1 MPTVRSRRRPLTR
14 RLAAPTVG
22 LAVAVLVAACGS
34 SGSSSGSSAS
44 GASASSG
51 SGSGLSAADKAGLA
65 KAEAF
70 LANAEK
76 RPTQITVTGKTSK
89 PIPKNET
96 IDWIS
101 CGATPECTQEATIIT
116 EADSVLGWKTVVLN
130 NNGTPADE
138 KADFDQVVRTKPAAV
153 LYSAIPASTF
163 ASEVPAMKANGT
175 FIAATSITDPVG
187 STTGVD
193 YAISTVAQVPPVA
206 DAQAALAADGSG
218 DTGSVLVVNIP
229 DFQILNISV
238 ADFKQAMSQYC
249 PTCSVSQL
257 NVALA
262 NIGTAPATVASYLR
276 SHPGIKW
283 VVAET
288 DALTVGLQAA
298 IKSAGVS
305 GVSIIG
311 QGATPTNLQYLHSN
325 DQYADVA
332 FDYYE
337 ELYAMVNSVVQ
348 HVTGQTV
355 QASTAPPM
363 WVLTQQNA
371 PTTSA
376 AIFPVVPNY
385 KQEYETLWGLSS

>member
-1 MPTVRSRRRPLTR
+1 MPTARSRRRPLTR
-14 RLAAPTVG
+14 RLAAPAVG
-22 LAVAVLVAACGS
+22 LAVAALVAACGS
-34 SGSSSGSSAS
+34 SGSSGSSAS
-44 GASASSG
+44 GTSSSG
-51 SGSGLSAADKAGLA
+51 SSSGLSAADTAGLA
-65 KAEAF
+65 KAEAL
-70 LANAEK
+70 LATIEK
-76 RPTQITVTGKTSK
+76 RPTQITVTQKVTK

-101 CGATPECTQEATIIT
+101 CGATPECTQEATIIA

-130 NNGTPADE
+130 NDGTPADE

-187 STTGVD
+187 STTGID
-193 YAISTVAQVPPVA
+193 YAISTSPQAAPVA
-206 DAQAALAADGSG
+206 AAQAALAAAGSK
-218 DTGSVLVVNIP
+218 DAGSVLVVNIP
-229 DFQILNISV
+229 DFLILNISV
-238 ADFKQAMSQYC
+238 ADFKQSMTEYC

-262 NIGTAPATVASYLR
+262 NIGTAASTTVSYLR
-276 SHPGIKW
+276 SHPSIKW
-283 VVAET
+283 VVDET
-288 DALTVGLQAA
+288 DALTVGLASA
-298 IKSAGVS
+298 IKAAGLT
-305 GVSIIG
+305 GVNIIG

-337 ELYAMVNSVVQ
+337 EIYAMVNSVVQ

-355 QASTAPPM
+355 QASVPPPM

-385 KQEYETLWGLSS
+385 KQEYMSLWGLSS

>member
-14 RLAAPTVG
+14 RLAAPAVG

-34 SGSSSGSSAS
+34 SGSASGGSSAS
-44 GASASSG
+44 DASSG
-51 SGSGLSAADKAGLA
+51 SGGSLSSADKAGLA

-70 LANAEK
+70 LATAEK
-76 RPTQITVTGKTSK
+76 RPTQITDTGKVAK

-101 CGATPECTQEATIIT
+101 CGATPECTQEATIIQ

-130 NNGTPADE
+130 NDGTAAAE
-138 KADFDQVVRTKPAAV
+138 KADFDQVVRSKPTAV

-175 FIAATSITDPVG
+175 FVAATSITDAVG
-187 STTGVD
+187 SATGID
-193 YAISTVAQVPPVA
+193 YAISTPAQVPPVA
-206 DAQAALAADGSG
+206 GAQAALAASGSQDAG
-218 DTGSVLVVNIP
+218 QVLVVNIP
-229 DFQILNISV
+229 DFEILNISV
-238 ADFKQAMSQYC
+238 ADFKQSMTQYC
-249 PTCSVSQL
+249 PTCSVSEL

-262 NIGTAPATVASYLR
+262 NIGTAPATTVSYLR

-288 DALTVGLQAA
+288 DALTVGLASA
-298 IKSAGVS
+298 IKAAGLS
-305 GVSIIG
+305 GINIIG
-311 QGATPTNLQYLHSN
+311 QGATPTNLQYLHSD

-337 ELYAMVNSVVQ
+337 ELYAMVNAVVQ
-348 HVTGQTV
+348 HVTGQPV
-355 QASTAPPM
+355 QASTPPPM
-363 WVLTQQNA
+363 WVLTPSNA
-371 PTTSA
+371 PSTSA

-385 KQEYETLWGLSS
+385 KQEYMALWGLSS